1 MADIVLINPRFETSF
16 WGFEHALPIFGK
28 RAGRSVAALPL
39 LAALPTSGHRITFMD
54 ENVEAIDFD
63 RCEIADI
70 VGVTGMIVQRSRMR
84 EILTELKRRGIY
96 TAVGGPWVSVHEDYF
111 AGLVDAV
118 FVGEA
123 EETWP
128 RFIDEW
134 GNGEA
139 AARYEQAE
147 KTDLTRVPAPRLDLL
162 KMDRYAFGSL
172 QFSRGCPFLCE
183 FCDIIVT
190 FGRKPR
196 IKTSQQ
202 IITEL
207 EGLRARKQE
216 MVFIVDDNLIGNK
229 KAIKE
234 ALRSVIAW
242 QRNNGYP
249 FIFYTEASLDL
260 ADDDELM
267 RLMTDAMIVA
277 VFVGI
282 ESPDADS
289 LREARKLQNIRPG
302 RSMVEKVRHI
312 QNTGMEVWAGM
323 ILGFDN
329 DDEAVFEIQRDFIG
343 NARINIAMVGMLSA
357 IPKTPLYARLAAAGR
372 LDPTDHPTAGTNV
385 IPLQMSRET
394 LSAGYVRLMAN
405 LYEPR
410 AFFERVDNLFITA
423 KIDFGRAWLHYAVK
437 HRWHRRMRHLRFWLE
452 TFVIL
457 ARLILSVPDASLRG
471 IYRAQFWRLLRAR
484 RDPLCVRFYVM
495 KFAIHY
501 HMLQLVRRL
510 SVGDRPILNTF

>member
-1 MADIVLINPRFETSF
+1 MADIILINPRFEISF
-16 WGFEHALPIFGK
+16 WGLEHALPFFGK
-28 RAGRSVAALPL
+28 RAGMPVAALPL
-39 LAALPTSGHRITFMD
+39 LAALTPSGHRITIID
-54 ENVEAIDFD
+54 ENVEPIDFD
-63 RCEIADI
+63 ICERADI
-70 VGVTGMIVQRSRMR
+70 VGVTGMIVQRNRMR
-84 EILTELKRRGIY
+84 EILTELKRLRIY
-96 TAVGGPWVSVHEDYF
+96 TVVGGPWVSVRADYF
-111 AGLVDAV
+111 AELVDTV

-128 RFIDEW
+128 RFLDDW
-134 GNGEA
+134 RTGKA
-139 AARYEQAE
+139 AARYEQVGR
-147 KTDLTRVPAPRLDLL
+147 TDLTRVPAPRLDLL

-202 IITEL
+202 IICEL

-216 MVFIVDDNLIGNK
+216 MIFIVDDNLIGNK

-234 ALRSVIAW
+234 VLRSVIKW

-277 VFVGI
+277 VFIGI
-282 ESPDADS
+282 ESTDPHS

-302 RSMVEKVRHI
+302 RSIVEKVQHI
-312 QNTGMEVWAGM
+312 QNAGLEVWAGM

-329 DDEAVFEIQRDFIG
+329 DDETVFETQRKFIG
-343 NARINIAMVGMLSA
+343 KARINIAMVGMLSA
-357 IPKTPLYARLAAAGR
+357 IPKTPLYDRLAAAGR
-372 LDPTDHPTAGTNV
+372 LDPVDHPTAGTNV

-394 LSAGYVRLMAN
+394 LSAGYVRLMAA
-405 LYEPR
+405 LYDPKT
-410 AFFERVDNLFITA
+410 FFDRLDNLFITA
-423 KIDFGRAWLHYAVK
+423 KIDFGRGWLHYAAE
-437 HRWHRRMRHLRFWLE
+437 HRWRRRMRHLRFWLE
-452 TFVIL
+452 AFVIL
-457 ARLILSVPDASLRG
+457 ARLMVSIPDASLCG
-471 IYRAQFWRLLRAR
+471 IYWIQFWRVLRAR
-484 RDPLCVRFYVM
+484 HDPLSVKFYVM

-501 HMLQLVRRL
+501 HMLRLVRCL
-510 SVGDRPILNTF
+510 SAGDRPIVNTF

>member
-1 MADIVLINPRFETSF
+1 
-16 WGFEHALPIFGK
+16 
-28 RAGRSVAALPL
+28 
-39 LAALPTSGHRITFMD
+39 
-54 ENVEAIDFD
+54 
-63 RCEIADI
+63 
-70 VGVTGMIVQRSRMR
+70 
-84 EILTELKRRGIY
+84 
-96 TAVGGPWVSVHEDYF
+96 
-111 AGLVDAV
+111 
-118 FVGEA
+118 
-123 EETWP
+123 
-128 RFIDEW
+128 
-134 GNGEA
+134 
-139 AARYEQAE
+139 
-147 KTDLTRVPAPRLDLL
+147 
-162 KMDRYAFGSL
+162 MDRYAFGSL

-183 FCDIIVT
+183 FCDIIIT

-229 KAIKE
+229 NAIKE
-234 ALRSVIAW
+234 VLRSVIAW
-242 QRNNGYP
+242 QRSNGYP
-249 FIFYTEASLDL
+249 FIFYAEASLDL

-282 ESPDADS
+282 ESPDPDS

-302 RSMVEKVRHI
+302 RSMAEKVQHI

-329 DDEAVFEIQRDFIG
+329 DDEAVFETQRDFIG

-372 LDPTDHPTAGTNV
+372 LDPADHPAAGTNV

-394 LSAGYVRLMAN
+394 LSAGYVRLMTA
-405 LYEPR
+405 LYEPK
-410 AFFERVDNLFITA
+410 AFFERVDNLFIKA
-423 KIDFGRAWLHYAVK
+423 KIDFGRAWLHYAAE
-437 HRWHRRMRHLRFWLE
+437 HQWRRRMRHLRFWLE
-452 TFVIL
+452 AFVIL
-457 ARLILSVPDASLRG
+457 ARLILSIPDASLGG

-484 RDPLCVRFYVM
+484 RDPLSVRFYVM

-510 SVGDRPILNTF
+510 SVGDRPIVNTF